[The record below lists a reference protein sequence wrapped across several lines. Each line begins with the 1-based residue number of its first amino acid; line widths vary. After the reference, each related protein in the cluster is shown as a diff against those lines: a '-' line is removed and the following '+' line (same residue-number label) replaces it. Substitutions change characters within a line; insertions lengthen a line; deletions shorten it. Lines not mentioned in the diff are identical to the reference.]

1 MFQGAKSGEGDAGWS
16 AAPSPDQA
24 SRAIG
29 LRLQAASLA
38 SSFGSADAAARLA
51 GLRQVLDGRLVFT
64 TSFGLEDQ
72 VVTHLIA
79 AQGLPIEIVTLDTGR
94 LFAEVHA
101 LWAQTEARY
110 GLSITPYYPRHD
122 AVEALVRGHGING
135 FYGSIEA
142 RKACCGARKVEPLGR
157 ALGGASAWV
166 TGLRAD
172 QSSARGGVLLAEADA
187 ERGLIKFNPLLD
199 WSREQAL
206 AFARE
211 NEVPLNP
218 LHEKGFLSVG
228 CQPCTRAVQPGEPE
242 RAGRWWWEDEAAK
255 ECGLHVGPDGRLVR
269 AKSGAGRPALE
280 LSA

>member
-1 MFQGAKSGEGDAGWS
+1 MKQVVEDGGDGLNRVSTWFPEAV
-16 AAPSPDQA
+16 SPVKALDQ
-24 SRAIG
+24 
-29 LRLQAASLA
+29 QAEELTA
-38 SSFGSADAAARLA
+38 SFGTADAAARLA
-51 GLRQVLDGRLVFT
+51 GLCAKIDGRLVFT
-64 TSFGLEDQ
+64 NSFGLEDQ

-79 AQGLPIEIVTLDTGR
+79 AQRLPVEIITLDTGR

-110 GLSITPYYPRHD
+110 GIAITPFYPRHD
-122 AVEALVRGHGING
+122 AVEGFVREHGING
-135 FYGSIEA
+135 FYASIAA
-142 RKACCGARKVEPLGR
+142 RKACCGVRKVEPLGR
-157 ALGGASAWV
+157 ALQGAAAWV

-172 QSSARGGVLLAEADA
+172 QSAARGAVALAEADH
-187 ERGLIKFNPLLD
+187 ERGLVKFNPLLD
-199 WSREQAL
+199 WSREQVL
-206 AFARE
+206 AFARA

-218 LHEKGFLSVG
+218 LHEQGFLSIG

-269 AKSGAGRPALE
+269 AKAAPE